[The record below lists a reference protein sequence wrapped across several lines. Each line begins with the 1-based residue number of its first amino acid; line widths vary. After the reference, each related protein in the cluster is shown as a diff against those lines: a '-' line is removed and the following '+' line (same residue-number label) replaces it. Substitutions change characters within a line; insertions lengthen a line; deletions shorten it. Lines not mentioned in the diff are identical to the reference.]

1 MTLLLP
7 PLLDLSPAQQEVLA
21 LPFEESHLVTGG
33 PGAGKTITAIY
44 RAAALHR
51 SGRPTVMLMHSKVLS
66 AYTRAAVAQI
76 GAADVA
82 TTYHKWLHAFW
93 QKHYRRNPPTL
104 ERYDFDWMACLT
116 TIITDPPA
124 MEPRPYFVV
133 DEGQDMPADFYLAI
147 GALSSSVTVFADEN
161 QRIGRRQ
168 STVRE
173 IAAAARTNRPVAL
186 PGTVRNSRPIRD
198 LADHFRPG
206 GSTTDALPDGPVPR
220 LIRVPQKADVAE
232 HLLLHEKQHPNETI
246 GVILHRSRDLF
257 YYHHQLDHRTVNP
270 LQGYVSGRR
279 AGAALSDPAFS
290 GPGLKLITWQSVKG
304 LEFDSVIVP
313 ELQTVPGD
321 ITSDNMRMS
330 LYVLVT
336 RARRGLTFMYSG
348 TGEPALVDA
357 LPKDLLD
364 LSQYTP

>member
-7 PLLDLSPAQQEVLA
+7 PLLELSSAQREVLA
-21 LPFEESHLVTGG
+21 LPFEESHLVTGS

-51 SGRPTVMLMHSKVLS
+51 SGRPTVMLMYSKVLS
-66 AYTRAAVAQI
+66 AYTHAAVAQI

-93 QKHYRRNPPTL
+93 QKHYRRSPPKL
-104 ERYDFDWMACLT
+104 DRYDFDWMACLT
-116 TIITDPPA
+116 KIISDPPA
-124 MEPRPYFVV
+124 MEQRPYLVV

-161 QRIGRRQ
+161 QRIGPRQ

-173 IAAAARTNRPVAL
+173 IAAAARTNPPVAL
-186 PGTVRNSRPIRD
+186 LGVVRNSRPIRD
-198 LADHFRPG
+198 LADHFRSG

-220 LIRVPQKADVAE
+220 LIRVQHKADVAE
-232 HLLLHEKQHPNETI
+232 HLLLHEKQHPNQTI

-270 LQGYVSGRR
+270 LQGYVSGRS
-279 AGAALSDPAFS
+279 AGILSDPAFS
-290 GPGLKLITWQSVKG
+290 GPGLKLISWQSVKG
-304 LEFDSVIVP
+304 LEFDAVFVP

-321 ITSDNMRMS
+321 IASDAMRMS

-336 RARRGLTFMYSG
+336 RARRCLTLMYSG
-348 TGEPALVDA
+348 SGEPALVGA

>member
-7 PLLDLSPAQQEVLA
+7 PLLNLSPAQREVLA
-21 LPFEESHLVTGG
+21 LPFEESHLVTGS

-51 SGRPTVMLMHSKVLS
+51 SGRPTVMLMYSKVLS

-104 ERYDFDWMACLT
+104 DRYDIDWMACLT
-116 TIITDPPA
+116 TIISDPPT

-133 DEGQDMPADFYLAI
+133 DEGQDMPAAFYLAM

-161 QRIGRRQ
+161 QRIGLRQ

-173 IAAAARTNRPVAL
+173 IAAALRTNRTVAL

-220 LIRVPQKADVAE
+220 LIRVPHKADVAE
-232 HLLLHEKQHPNETI
+232 YLLLHEKQHPNETI
-246 GVILHRSRDLF
+246 GVILHRGKDLF
-257 YYHHQLDHRTVNP
+257 YYHHQLDHRTLNP

-279 AGAALSDPAFS
+279 TGILSDPAFS
-290 GPGLKLITWQSVKG
+290 GPGIKLVTWQSVKG

-321 ITSDNMRMS
+321 ITSDTMRMS

-336 RARRGLTFMYSG
+336 RARRCLTFMYSG
-348 TGEPALVDA
+348 TGEPALVGA
-357 LPKDLLD
+357 LPKELLD
-364 LSQYTP
+364 LSQYMP